1 VGSPEEKQLLA
12 QYVQSMAAEHMAQPR
27 EAVGSMLKE
36 LLRLRKIAV
45 EEHRLKN
52 VPPLNKRETEF
63 CGSDKIV
70 PGDDW
75 FKQWQTE
82 FCIAP
87 VTKASLQSASRAECY
102 TLASA
107 TKHLRD
113 LDHMLERVGFLVPT
127 GKYKD
132 CIIKERTFSAARQR
146 PAAQGTEQ
154 ASHSLYPHLP
164 TQASTTFG
172 LSTRFLA

>member
-1 VGSPEEKQLLA
+1 MDAARKRHKRDQRKAGGSASPTPGEGRLNANVVGSPEEKQLLA
-12 QYVQSMAAEHMAQPR
+12 QIVQSMAAERMAQPR

-36 LLRLRKIAV
+36 VRLRKTAV

-52 VPPLNKRETEF
+52 VPPPTSERRIR
-63 CGSDKIV
+63 SDKIV

-107 TKHLRD
+107 MKHLRD
-113 LDHMLERVGFLVPT
+113 LDHMLERFGFLMPT

-132 CIIKERTFSAARQR
+132 CIIKERT
-146 PAAQGTEQ
+146 
-154 ASHSLYPHLP
+154 
-164 TQASTTFG
+164 
-172 LSTRFLA
+172 